1 MPKYP
6 ITDQLIDVENNEE
19 IIIERNNQCCNNK
32 NVCIMLSTSLCIVLL
47 VSGLTPINIYVLH
60 IENSS
65 L

>member
-47 VSGLTPINIYVLH
+47 VSGLTLINIYVLH
-60 IENSS
+60 IEDDS